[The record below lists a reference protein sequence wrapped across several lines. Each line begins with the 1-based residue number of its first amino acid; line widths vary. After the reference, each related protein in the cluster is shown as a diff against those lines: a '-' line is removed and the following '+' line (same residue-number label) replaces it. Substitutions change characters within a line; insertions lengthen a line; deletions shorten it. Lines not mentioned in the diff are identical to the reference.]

1 MGKFKKPLIG
11 IIVLIVIISWIAG
24 IYNGMV
30 KGQEQVESQW
40 AQVENVYQR
49 RADLIPNLVAT
60 VKGYADFERQTL
72 TDVIDARAKA
82 TSVNINPQNLDEN
95 SLQMFQEAQNQLT
108 GALGRLMVVVERYPE
123 LKANQ
128 NFLELQSQLEGTEN
142 RIAVERNRFND
153 VARQYNTLIRT
164 FPKNIFASLFGFER
178 KPYFEAD
185 QEASKPPKVEF

>member
-30 KGQEQVESQW
+30 KRQEQVDSQW

>member
-1 MGKFKKPLIG
+1 
-11 IIVLIVIISWIAG
+11 
-24 IYNGMV
+24 
-30 KGQEQVESQW
+30 
-40 AQVENVYQR
+40 
-49 RADLIPNLVAT
+49 
-60 VKGYADFERQTL
+60 
-72 TDVIDARAKA
+72 
-82 TSVNINPQNLDEN
+82 
-95 SLQMFQEAQNQLT
+95 
-108 GALGRLMVVVERYPE
+108 VVERYPE

>member
-30 KGQEQVESQW
+30 KEQEQVESQW

-164 FPKNIFASLFGFER
+164 FPKNILASLFGFER